1 MSSLT
6 ANPTSQ
12 PGDSLEARRS
22 SPIVRVPGGWSQER
36 APARKAWVPEWAAR
50 AGGSDEARAGE
61 PCAASP
67 QRGPGPCPRLP
78 AELVQRGAADGAGSA
93 SWVPSRPRGWGRG
106 RGTEQSLG
114 AGGRKPVAAETRA
127 VRVGFSEPFRR
138 IHRRVLLQTG
148 SSRQSQRA
156 PEMSRLVTF
165 LLESRSAGQEVPP
178 PLLR

>member
-1 MSSLT
+1 MGS
-6 ANPTSQ
+6 ARW
-12 PGDSLEARRS
+12 GERRGARR
-22 SPIVRVPGGWSQER
+22 RALRGVPTAGPG
-36 APARKAWVPEWAAR
+36 AVPATPRGAR
-50 AGGSDEARAGE
+50 AAGCRRWAR
-61 PCAASP
+61 
-67 QRGPGPCPRLP
+67 
-78 AELVQRGAADGAGSA
+78 SA

-178 PLLR
+178 PLLRKHKRTALHCCPTHPRVHQAKRCIRGKQVPYIFYSISFKS